1 MWYHTNYLF
10 VFLISH
16 SIVPV
21 KTTAAPKET
30 TRLFFQESFEGSVL
44 VELSAEGGVTLRWR
58 RTPQENLALLKEMS
72 KTRSDITD
80 FYQPSNV
87 QQCTPMR
94 ESNSVGCDQAGLSKA
109 QAGDGIKSNADC
121 THEKTSEIC
130 SKSAEDSDKSGELN
144 TGITGKGVQALEIKE
159 IIINGHKSLKKAEP
173 RTSELSEDIHA
184 VGYTEGSLQ
193 NTSQRGNMASMS
205 ERNSICGSLGSC
217 RGSPTNECHPKA
229 PDVTVHTS
237 RVSNGVCS
245 IEAPFLNPRLFQT
258 ACSESSPFLSG
269 SSVQLLNSTNYV
281 VVAVLP
287 LLAYVYH
294 HTNEEWRMLLF
305 PCAVKCCCITEGK

>member
-1 MWYHTNYLF
+1 M
-10 VFLISH
+10 FLISH
-16 SIVPV
+16 PVVPV
-21 KTTAAPKET
+21 KTTAAPKQT
-30 TRLFFQESFEGSVL
+30 TQLFFQESFEGSVL
-44 VELSAEGGVTLRWR
+44 VELSTEGGVTLRWR
-58 RTPQENLALLKEMS
+58 RTSQENLALLREMS
-72 KTRSDITD
+72 KTQSDITD

-87 QQCTPMR
+87 QQCKPMR

-121 THEKTSEIC
+121 THGKTSEIC
-130 SKSAEDSDKSGELN
+130 IKSAEDSDKSGELN
-144 TGITGKGVQALEIKE
+144 TGITEKGVQALEIKE
-159 IIINGHKSLKKAEP
+159 IIINGHKSLEEAEP
-173 RTSELSEDIHA
+173 RTSELSEDNLA

-205 ERNSICGSLGSC
+205 ERNESICGSLGSGQTSL
-217 RGSPTNECHPKA
+217 GSPTNECHPKT
-229 PDVTVHTS
+229 PDVTGHTS

-245 IEAPFLNPRLFQT
+245 IEAPFLNPRLFQI

-294 HTNEEWRMLLF
+294 HTNEEWRTLLF
-305 PCAVKCCCITEGK
+305 PCGVKCCCITEGQ